1 VIVVADIGSLS
12 LGLAAREGSPNIWPV
27 AGLSVIVSS
36 VPRADLFDLGLGLA
50 VLATAD
56 ADVITAPFLQTPVR
70 QSDLAVGVGNVLGGE
85 DPAAYTQG
93 GGCNRIIEECKVP
106 LFRRRFSLLA
116 QGRTRRGRRQMV
128 S

>member
-27 AGLSVIVSS
+27 AGFSVTDSS
-36 VPRADLFDLGLGLA
+36 VPRADLFDLGLGPA

-70 QSDLAVGVGNVLGGE
+70 QSDLAVGVANVLGGE
-85 DPAAYTQG
+85 NPAAYTQG
-93 GGCNRIIEECKVP
+93 GECKRIIEECKVP